1 MTISIKIQN
10 LKCGGCAKT
19 ITDSLSKITT
29 ISDVNVVIEDDSV
42 SFSPESE
49 AAIATVEKRLLDLGY
64 PPEGTKNS
72 VVSKA
77 KSFVSCATGK
87 INS

>member
-29 ISDVNVVIEDDSV
+29 ISDVNVVIEDDLV